1 MDEEAG
7 VQVVQRDRRDVVAQP
22 RRRFQA
28 PEHVASELRAGR
40 VVAHERHASAVE
52 PARRGLGGIVQERG
66 PAQRVAAGELVRER
80 LVQQRA
86 DLVVE
91 PRGDGIALQQRDA
104 VEHLERVVVDVRVV
118 EAALLDPAQRDE
130 LGQHDLGEPVRLHD
144 REPAPH
150 VGGAD
155 HALELREHPL
165 VRHLRDPGR
174 VPGGG
179 FAGRRVD
186 LQPDFGRDPHRPQ
199 AAQRVVL
206 QRALA
211 HHPHEPQRQI
221 ALPAVRVDQLAAAER
236 LGHRVD
242 GEVARGEVG
251 EDVVVAQRHE
261 VDVPRVARARPPA
274 TRRTRRESW
283 NAGRARRAR
292 EPPSRT
298 RFGSPGTARSTS
310 STSRPSS
317 LSRTAPPTSHAV
329 SPASAARAM
338 SSASLMA
345 RTRGTRAVSPQVI
358 S

>member
-1 MDEEAG
+1 MS
-7 VQVVQRDRRDVVAQP
+7 P
-22 RRRFQA
+22 Y
-28 PEHVASELRAGR
+28 AS
-40 VVAHERHASAVE
+40 
-52 PARRGLGGIVQERG
+52 IT
-66 PAQRVAAGELVRER
+66 
-80 LVQQRA
+80 
-86 DLVVE
+86 
-91 PRGDGIALQQRDA
+91 
-104 VEHLERVVVDVRVV
+104 
-118 EAALLDPAQRDE
+118 
-130 LGQHDLGEPVRLHD
+130 

-150 VGGAD
+150 VGRAD
-155 HALELREHPL
+155 HPLELREHPL

-179 FAGRRVD
+179 FAGGRVD
-186 LQPDFGRDPHRPQ
+186 LQPDLGRDPHRPQ

-211 HHPHEPQRQI
+211 HHPHQPQLQI

-251 EDVVVAQRHE
+251 EDVVVAQASRG
-261 VDVPRVARARPPA
+261 RCATRARARPPA

-283 NAGRARRAR
+283 NAAAPVARASAFAH
-292 EPPSRT
+292 
-298 RFGSPGTARSTS
+298 RFGSPGMARSTS

-329 SPASAARAM
+329 SPASAARVM
-338 SSASLMA
+338 SSAVAHA
-345 RTRGTRAVSPQVI
+345 RTSRGTRAVSPHVI